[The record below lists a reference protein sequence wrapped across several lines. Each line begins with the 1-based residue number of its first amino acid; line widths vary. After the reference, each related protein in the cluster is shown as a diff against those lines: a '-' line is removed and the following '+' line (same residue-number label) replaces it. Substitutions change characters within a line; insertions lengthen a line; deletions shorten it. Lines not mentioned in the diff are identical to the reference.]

1 MELLQDFTPTC
12 DLSTFTHPK
21 VSVPSLGWM
30 HPAGVSTWEHWG
42 VCMCEPT
49 QKLSA
54 VLGDQLAQLAQLA
67 QSLAAFYTLFA
78 GQVNHNYHSSPALEC
93 IHYASIQTVL
103 PAIPT
108 W

>member
-1 MELLQDFTPTC
+1 MELLQDFTPIC

-30 HPAGVSTWEHWG
+30 RPAGVSTWEHWG

-54 VLGDQLAQLAQLA
+54 VLGDQLAQLAQ
-67 QSLAAFYTLFA
+67 SLAAFYTLFA
-78 GQVNHNYHSSPALEC
+78 GQVNHNYHSSLALEC
-93 IHYASIQTVL
+93 IHCASIQTVL

>member
-30 HPAGVSTWEHWG
+30 HPAGVSTSEHWG

-78 GQVNHNYHSSPALEC
+78 GQCVPK
-93 IHYASIQTVL
+93 SIEIIQLTYL
-103 PAIPT
+103 WDAFMM
-108 W
+108 